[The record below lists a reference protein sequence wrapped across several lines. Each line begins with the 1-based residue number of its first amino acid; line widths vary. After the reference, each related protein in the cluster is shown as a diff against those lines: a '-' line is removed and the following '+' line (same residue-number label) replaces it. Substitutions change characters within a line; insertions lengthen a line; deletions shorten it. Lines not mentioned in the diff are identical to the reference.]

1 MRYFDAHAHIQFPEF
16 EEDREALLAD
26 LKAREV
32 GALIVG
38 VHRESSEQAI
48 ALADPSANRYAAVGL
63 HPNYVLEG
71 AFDMDAYRR
80 LAGDERVVAIGECG
94 LDNYRPEDV
103 ERMAPVQREVFAAHI
118 ALAAEVRKPL
128 MIHARPA
135 KGTQDAYRDLIGM
148 LQEGKRE
155 HGDRLTGNVH
165 FFVGGVEEARDL
177 VDLGF
182 TVSYTAVLAFA
193 RDYDEVVRYLPLD
206 RILTETDAP
215 YAAPPPNRG
224 KRNDPRA
231 VEQVV
236 EAVALIRGQ
245 DPEAVRMQVLENA
258 RRSFGI

>member
-26 LKAREV
+26 LRAREV
-32 GALIVG
+32 GALVVG
-38 VHRESSEQAI
+38 VERESSEQAI
-48 ALADPSANRYAAVGL
+48 ALADPSQDRYAAVGL
-63 HPNYVLEG
+63 HPNYVLEET
-71 AFDMDAYRR
+71 FDMETYRT
-80 LAGDERVVAIGECG
+80 LASDPRVVAIGECG
-94 LDNYRPEDV
+94 LDNFRPEDV
-103 ERMAPVQREVFAAHI
+103 EKMAPVQREVFAAHI

-135 KGTQDAYRDLIGM
+135 KGTQDAYRELVSM
-148 LQEGKRE
+148 LKEGKRE

-165 FFVGGVEEARDL
+165 FFVGGIEEARGL
-177 VDLGF
+177 IDLGF

-236 EAVALIRGQ
+236 EAIAGIRGEE
-245 DPEAVRMQVLENA
+245 PETVRVQVLENA
-258 RRSFGI
+258 RRVFGI